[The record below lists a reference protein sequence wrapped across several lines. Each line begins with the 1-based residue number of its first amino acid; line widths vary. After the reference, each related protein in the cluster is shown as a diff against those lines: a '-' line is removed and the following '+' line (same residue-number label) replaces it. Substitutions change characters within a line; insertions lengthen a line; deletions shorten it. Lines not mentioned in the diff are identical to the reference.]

1 MVSTPLAAWLA
12 PAPSAAAFHVTR
24 VLPATAVLPSAST
37 VGAARVSMLDGVRQV
52 AAGVPPASG
61 PDPVYS
67 SVEPVFVGASL
78 VESGR

>member
-1 MVSTPLAAWLA
+1 
-12 PAPSAAAFHVTR
+12 
-24 VLPATAVLPSAST
+24 
-37 VGAARVSMLDGVRQV
+37 MLDGVRQV